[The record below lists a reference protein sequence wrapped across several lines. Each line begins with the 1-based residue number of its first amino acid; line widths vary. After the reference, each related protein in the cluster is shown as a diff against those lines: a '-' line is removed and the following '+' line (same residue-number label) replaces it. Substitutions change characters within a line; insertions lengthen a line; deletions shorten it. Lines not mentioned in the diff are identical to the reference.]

1 MRANT
6 TERRILRLLKR
17 YKFMMYKDVKCRFS
31 LTNIEMNRASL
42 RLRQNHLIVSVDEG
56 TTKCWYDK
64 EYAESKGIEPSHII
78 RVKHS
83 HTDKIEKPYID
94 RNKLINRCWRMA

>member
-1 MRANT
+1 MTPNR

-17 YKFMMYKDVKCRFS
+17 YEFMMYKDVKDHFN
-31 LTNIEMNRASL
+31 LTNLEMNRASL
-42 RLRQNHLIVSVDEG
+42 RLRQNKLIVSVDEG

-78 RVKHS
+78 RVKWS
-83 HTDKIEKPYID
+83 NTDKGEQPYID
-94 RNKLINRCWRMA
+94 RMIEINRYWRMA